1 MDVKIPL
8 QANSKVEEN
17 GKLKNLTIS
26 INIYVTDGSKM
37 LHTQLV
43 KHYNDSFEKSVEKT
57 VK

>member
-26 INIYVTDGSKM
+26 INTYVTDGSKM
-37 LHTQLV
+37 YITYRREQNVTHPISKALQ
-43 KHYNDSFEKSVEKT
+43 
-57 VK
+57 